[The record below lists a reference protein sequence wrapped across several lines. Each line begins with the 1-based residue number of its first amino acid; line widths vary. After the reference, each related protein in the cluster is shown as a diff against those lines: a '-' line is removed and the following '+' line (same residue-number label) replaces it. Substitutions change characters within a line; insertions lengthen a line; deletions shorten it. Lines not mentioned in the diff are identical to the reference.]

1 MHVTTVVLGEE
12 AVIFQNITKS
22 INEKDTFQRYGTTVC
37 PEDFF
42 DSAQL
47 LLLLELKK
55 QEKQI
60 VTESQVFQSEHY
72 GMGRELL

>member
-1 MHVTTVVLGEE
+1 MHVATVVLGGE

-22 INEKDTFQRYGTTVC
+22 INGKDTLQRHGTTVC

-42 DSAQL
+42 GSAQL

-60 VTESQVFQSEHY
+60 VTESQ
-72 GMGRELL
+72 